1 MKTTIKNYMKRHSRE
16 IFLLGVGLTL
26 AVVSSTS
33 YSGILRADVL
43 SSVSPS
49 APVADAA
56 ASSKMPAW
64 ILQDVDGKTVKSSDF
79 AGKVVILDF
88 WATWCPPC
96 KAEIPGFIDIQKKY
110 GDKGVAV
117 VGVSLDQEGPTA
129 VKPFMKQLGMNYP
142 IVMGDDKIVQDFSGI
157 EGIPTT
163 FIIDRSGNVVSKH
176 VGYGDEEAFE
186 TEIKPLI

>member
-1 MKTTIKNYMKRHSRE
+1 MKTTIKKFMKRHSRG
-16 IFLLGVGLTL
+16 ISSLGLGLAL
-26 AVVSSTS
+26 AIVLSTG
-33 YSGILRADVL
+33 YSGILRADAL

-49 APVADAA
+49 APVADAT
-56 ASSKMPAW
+56 ASSKAPAW
-64 ILQDVDGKTVKSSDF
+64 ELTDVDGKTVKSSDF

-96 KAEIPGFIDIQKKY
+96 KAEIPGFIDLQKKY

-117 VGVSLDQEGPTA
+117 IGVSLDQEGPST
-129 VKPFMKQLGMNYP
+129 VKPFMNQLGINYP
-142 IVMGDDKIVQDFSGI
+142 VVMGDDKIVQDFGGI
-157 EGIPTT
+157 EGVPTT
-163 FIIDRSGNVVSKH
+163 FIIDRSGNEVSKH